1 MVHKHESPKH
11 ISIEEKSQSVHS
23 NAHNEKAGGTK
34 LIKPT
39 PERPKQSEQLKPIVD
54 KAKVTMV
61 TKPTNALAPEPPR
74 PKAITKP
81 IHTASKPEP
90 HTQKL
95 VVEKTKTVE
104 QLSQMEKFE
113 EVDLTKGNCVV
124 SKASDLP
131 KLQSMPKHMPTGSKP
146 ETKSAKTEIN
156 LKDGVETKP
165 SRPSTSMPKLSLPPN
180 PKIIPK
186 QLSLPKKPEPP
197 LLTIVEKSC
206 KPKAAN
212 LVVFSKAS
220 NPPTLEAKSKH
231 IPTGPQPELKA
242 AKLVADKIE
251 TKLKEGEEGESSKP
265 FTLLPKQSEP
275 SNSQTFP
282 KLLSTPQ
289 KPESLMETLVENKT
303 ESKKP
308 SEPKNCEESSILAQV
323 VFNVECELGLP

>member
-1 MVHKHESPKH
+1 MVHKHESPKQN
-11 ISIEEKSQSVHS
+11 SIEEKSQSVHS

-34 LIKPT
+34 QIKPT
-39 PERPKQSEQLKPIVD
+39 PERPKQCEQLKPIVD

-81 IHTASKPEP
+81 IPTASKPEP

-131 KLQSMPKHMPTGSKP
+131 KLESMPKHMPTKP

-165 SRPSTSMPKLSLPPN
+165 SRPSTSLPKLSLPPN

-197 LLTIVEKSC
+197 LLTIVENIC

-231 IPTGPQPELKA
+231 ILTGPQPELKA

-251 TKLKEGEEGESSKP
+251 TKLKEGEEGKSSKP

-275 SNSQTFP
+275 SNPQIIP
-282 KLLSTPQ
+282 QLLSTPQ
-289 KPESLMETLVENKT
+289 KPESLVETIVEHKT
-303 ESKKP
+303 ESKKS

-323 VFNVECELGLP
+323 VFNVECELGHP